1 MKPLAAILAALF
13 LTAASASAQTTS
25 LKVALVD
32 LQKCFNDYYK
42 TEEAKT
48 RINEQGSGYQKEFN
62 DRMEDYKKLVDQI
75 NSLREGAK
83 DASASEAARKEREDK
98 LKEKIQE
105 AQTRERELNEFR
117 GTSSK
122 LLQDLQV
129 RQRKSIV
136 DEINKVVE
144 TFAKGKYN
152 IVIDKSGMTLNGTS
166 GLVYTEGLTDITD
179 EIVKQLNKD
188 KPAGS
193 AKPAAK

>member
-1 MKPLAAILAALF
+1 MKSIAALVCALF
-13 LTAASASAQTTS
+13 LSTLALPAQGTN

-42 TEEAKT
+42 TEEAKA
-48 RINEQGSGYQKEFN
+48 RINDQGSGYQKEFN

-75 NSLREGAK
+75 NGLRESAK
-83 DASASEAARKEREDK
+83 DTSASESARKEREDK
-98 LKEKIQE
+98 LREKIQE

-144 TFAKGKYN
+144 NFSKGKYN
-152 IVIDKSGMTLNGTS
+152 LVIDKSGMTLNGTS

-179 EIVKQLNKD
+179 EITKLLNKD
-188 KPAGS
+188 KPAAG
-193 AKPAAK
+193 AKK

>member
-1 MKPLAAILAALF
+1 MKSLAAILAALF
-13 LTAASASAQTTS
+13 LSTVALPAQGTN

-42 TEEAKT
+42 TEDAKT
-48 RINEQGSGYQKEFN
+48 RINDQGSGYQKEFN

-75 NSLREGAK
+75 NALRESAK
-83 DASASEAARKEREDK
+83 DTSASESARKEREEK
-98 LKEKIQE
+98 LSEKIRE

-136 DEINKVVE
+136 DEINKTVE
-144 TFAKGKYN
+144 TFSKGKYN
-152 IVIDKSGMTLNGTS
+152 LVIDRSGMTLNGTS

-179 EIVKQLNKD
+179 EITKLLNKD
-188 KPAGS
+188 KPAGGKS
-193 AKPAAK
+193 SDKK